1 MGRIIKNFNQIAHN
15 YKAIFCDLW
24 GCIHNG
30 RESFKAGLEAL
41 LKFRNS
47 GGYVI
52 LVTNA
57 PRPSAYVIGF
67 LEKLGI
73 SKNFYDAIVTS
84 GDATKF
90 SIQTGE
96 FGYDIYHIG
105 PTRDLCF
112 FDPEHNNS
120 SNFNEINLVSMSEA
134 SSIICTGLFN
144 DQTET
149 PSDYSDIIKFGV
161 KNKLPLLCANPDI
174 QVDFGSQRLWCAGA
188 IAERYT
194 KAGGESIY
202 FGKPH
207 EPIYELSMSKL
218 FEINPYITKKE
229 IICIGDGLLT
239 DIRGGILFGL
249 DTLFVAGGLSGEDT
263 GVIDDVKSPNQNK
276 LNELFKKFNLNP
288 TMSIGYFQ

>member
-1 MGRIIKNFNQIAHN
+1 MVSIIKNFNQIAHN

-30 RESFKAGLEAL
+30 RESFKEGLEAL

-57 PRPSAYVIGF
+57 PRPSEFVTGF
-67 LEKLGI
+67 LDKLGI
-73 SKNFYDAIVTS
+73 TKKFYDAIVTS

-90 SIQTGE
+90 SVQTGD

-112 FDPEHNNS
+112 FNSERNSAPNS
-120 SNFNEINLVSMSEA
+120 STINLVSMSKA

-149 PSDYSDIIKFGV
+149 PSDYADIIKLGV

-207 EPIYELSMSKL
+207 KPIYELSMSKL
-218 FEINPYITKKE
+218 FEINPSITKKE
-229 IICIGDGLLT
+229 IICVGDGLLT
-239 DIRGGILFGL
+239 DILGGVSHGL
-249 DTLFVAGGLSGEDT
+249 DTLFVAGGLSGQDT
-263 GVIDDVKSPNQNK
+263 GVIDGVKSPSQNK
-276 LNELFKKFNLNP
+276 LNELFKKYDLNP